1 MTFQP
6 NTANTA
12 AAAAAADTAD
22 TADTAAESQAAFPLS
37 RDETHRLLEKRH
49 GIQTQKAFD
58 NAVVGIAGLGG
69 LGSHIA
75 VSLARLGIGRLILAD
90 FDTVEATNLHRQHYI
105 GADIGTPK
113 AWALT
118 RQLQAINPYL
128 TYEPHVV
135 RITPDQVK
143 PLFEPCTIIIE
154 AFDDAET
161 KAWFTQTCLT
171 ELTRATLIGAS
182 GMAGL
187 GSANT
192 ITTTRPFARF
202 YLCGDGASDV
212 TTHISLTAPRVS
224 VCASHMATAAMRVI
238 LGRDPLQD
246 G

>member
-6 NTANTA
+6 NTANTVDA
-12 AAAAAADTAD
+12 AAAANTAD
-22 TADTAAESQAAFPLS
+22 AAAESQAAFPLS

-171 ELTRATLIGAS
+171 ELTPRYPYWRIRHGRIRKCKHHYHDTPFCSFLSLWRWGKRRYNPHKPDRSSCQRMCPATWQ
-182 GMAGL
+182 
-187 GSANT
+187 
-192 ITTTRPFARF
+192 PQP
-202 YLCGDGASDV
+202 C
-212 TTHISLTAPRVS
+212 VS
-224 VCASHMATAAMRVI
+224 F
-238 LGRDPLQD
+238 
-246 G
+246 